1 MRQTLLT
8 ANDFTPALEPLGQGE
23 YVVAERKVPPLT
35 VEEYRA
41 GVRLF
46 ARVRAQADFTVDSDG
61 VVSNFPVPA
70 LQVKELDA
78 GGVVLLDKAT
88 LAQYP
93 VFTANPATPPSGY
106 YGVVTFD
113 ANGLCRGITVH
124 GASFPH
130 DFRVLFYPAQGLAK
144 LRVTRKET
152 GVRKDILQVDL
163 FRLNGID
170 HDDREKVIR
179 LERGAAAFQDRYLQ
193 VVVQG
198 LVDEARGQNS
208 SFAVTVMTLELPIL
222 SWDLN
227 TYVRQLS
234 RDLRRPLTA
243 QQAMTLAD
251 AALARV

>member
-8 ANDFTPALEPLGQGE
+8 AKDFTPSTEPVGQGE
-23 YVVAERKVPPLT
+23 YVIAERKIPPLT

-46 ARVRAQADFTVDSDG
+46 ARIRGQSDFTASGDG
-61 VVSNFPVPA
+61 VFITFPVPA
-70 LQVKELDA
+70 VQVKELDA
-78 GGVVLLDKAT
+78 GGVILLDKNS
-88 LAQYP
+88 LAKYP
-93 VFTANPATPPSGY
+93 VFIGNPANPPAGY
-106 YGVVTFD
+106 YGVITFD
-113 ANGLCRGITVH
+113 ANGLSRGITVH
-124 GASFPH
+124 GATFPH
-130 DFRVLFYPAQGLAK
+130 DFRVYFYPAQGLAK
-144 LRVTRKET
+144 LRVTRRET

-170 HDDREKVIR
+170 HDDREKIIR

-198 LVDEARGQNS
+198 LVDEGRALNS
-208 SFAVTVMTLELPIL
+208 SFAVTVMTLELPVL

-234 RDLRRPLTA
+234 RDLRRPLTTD
-243 QQAMTLAD
+243 QAMTLAD

>member
-61 VVSNFPVPA
+61 ALITLPVPG
-70 LQVKELDA
+70 VRMPELSA
-78 GGVVLLDKAT
+78 GGVVLLDRNT
-88 LAQYP
+88 LQEYP
-93 VFTANPATPPSGY
+93 VFVGPTATPPSGY
-106 YGVVTFD
+106 YGVVGFTQD
-113 ANGLCRGITVH
+113 GLTRRVEIYGPT
-124 GASFPH
+124 FPH
-130 DFRVLFYPAQGLAK
+130 NFRLLWYPAQGLAK